1 MGSPQAACIITIM
14 KALKAERSEE
24 FKGSFCTII
33 DTPCNSG
40 AKKKTKVNP
49 FFLFNNGFLYNQR
62 ARDPSSEEELATMT
76 SEQGN
81 RNTTTHF
88 ILYFVD
94 DADFIRSLRSTL
106 GNFAKPDECPPRQTD
121 TVQDGI
127 NGQKRTCPRKCAI
140 DSDCLN
146 DRKLCLCDGACG
158 LSCIRPEKEC
168 PELPDPPHGQVLNF

>member
-1 MGSPQAACIITIM
+1 MFN
-14 KALKAERSEE
+14 LKNSSLLAFFAPNLSLFAQLMPYRAMTRSGGWEY
-24 FKGSFCTII
+24 T
-33 DTPCNSG
+33 
-40 AKKKTKVNP
+40 
-49 FFLFNNGFLYNQR
+49 FLMQCYL
-62 ARDPSSEEELATMT
+62 
-76 SEQGN
+76 
-81 RNTTTHF
+81 
-88 ILYFVD
+88 VD

-127 NGQKRTCPRKCAI
+127 NGQKRTCPRKCAS

-168 PELPDPPHGQVLNF
+168 PELPDPPHGQVISKSTFSTYLVLYNMSSATYFQKVAGKIK